1 MNNSVTSSEETRL
14 DPTIALTIFA
24 AIHEEVCRARA
35 QYPKFSSVHEGFAF
49 ISAEVD
55 DLWAEVKKQ
64 PHKLYPS
71 ALRAEAIQVA
81 AMAIRFLYDLT
92 EAK

>member
-1 MNNSVTSSEETRL
+1 MNNSATSSEETRL

-35 QYPKFSSVHEGFAF
+35 QYPKLANEYEGVAR
-49 ISAEVD
+49 IQAETG
-55 DLWAEVKKQ
+55 DLWNATHIQ
-64 PHKLYPS
+64 RDLI
-71 ALRAEAIQVA
+71 AMRTEAIQVA

-92 EAK
+92 ETTR

>member
-1 MNNSVTSSEETRL
+1 MNNSATSSEETRL

-35 QYPKFSSVHEGFAF
+35 QYPKFASLHEGFAF
-49 ISAEVD
+49 IEAETD
-55 DLWAEVKKQ
+55 DLWAEIKK
-64 PHKLYPS
+64 PLDKRDAV
-71 ALRAEAIQVA
+71 ALRREAIQVA